1 MEEKLKKQRNK
12 LLRRIIL
19 IMLAVWL
26 AVSGVFCVVRLIIE
40 NTDVQKNELSNLSRA
55 TRLLTTTN
63 GDFESVAQLFLDNS
77 DFLFAGDGNQPS
89 SNSQIV
95 ITDRQTNQV
104 VADSANS
111 IGVRFALRYGKEI
124 TRYFVGLLSY
134 DSIRNALSDE
144 QYNDIAAYLNTT
156 RDDGKYYELI
166 CTKFQLGKVTVT
178 PMELKIVLVESSDKR
193 FLADDNVETYTLDK
207 NYVQGEDVLEAS
219 ELVRNTIP
227 KDFLLNGMYNKD
239 YIGQLSKEQ
248 RKQSTDMIHLD
259 GFNYLFYATDYL
271 HYDNSGYDMEDDQ
284 WFISYAKKVNLF
296 ENCRT
301 DLLAGI
307 LLAFGFFL
315 TIAVILCVMIWKTVK
330 AQIVQEQKRL
340 DLTNALAHDIK
351 TPLFVISGYAYSLK
365 EDIDENERG
374 LYIDKII
381 EQTDEV
387 NNLVHR
393 MLSFTKLDSYSMT
406 LHKTEFDLAEEAA
419 AIVKNY
425 IVLPDNKRVVF
436 THSGSNI
443 IHADKELIKTVLQN
457 LTDNAVKYAP
467 PDSEIEIDVTDTMF
481 TVSNPAEP
489 FTKAELKQLWQP
501 YVRKDK
507 SRHKKGNGLGLSIV
521 KSILDIHGADYRL
534 EAKDGRFVCRICF

>member
-1 MEEKLKKQRNK
+1 MEEKLKKQRNQ

-40 NTDVQKNELSNLSRA
+40 NTDVQKNELSNLSRT

-178 PMELKIVLVESSDKR
+178 PLELKIVLVESSDKR

-227 KDFLLNGMYNKD
+227 KDFLLNGV
-239 YIGQLSKEQ
+239 
-248 RKQSTDMIHLD
+248 
-259 GFNYLFYATDYL
+259 FNYLFYATDYL

-284 WFISYAKKVNLF
+284 WFITYAKKVNLF

-393 MLSFTKLDSYSMT
+393 MLSFTKLDSCSMT

-419 AIVKNY
+419 EIVKNY

-534 EAKDGRFVCRICF
+534 EAKDGRFVCRIRF

>member
-40 NTDVQKNELSNLSRA
+40 NTDVQKNELSNLSRT

-111 IGVRFALRYGKEI
+111 IGVRFALR
-124 TRYFVGLLSY
+124 
-134 DSIRNALSDE
+134 
-144 QYNDIAAYLNTT
+144 
-156 RDDGKYYELI
+156 
-166 CTKFQLGKVTVT
+166 
-178 PMELKIVLVESSDKR
+178 VESSDKR